1 MKEIQKKDLPEV
13 SGGTEVGIGT
23 AIIGP
28 PCIPLPYPQMP
39 GGPIDPNDPLG
50 DGSSPRHVNL

>member
-1 MKEIQKKDLPEV
+1 MKEIQKKDLPEI
-13 SGGTEVGIGT
+13 SGGAESPI

-50 DGSSPRHVNL
+50 DGTSQKHVNL